1 LTLASSEHFWW
12 WTRKCFYRHGEG
24 NVHGIMEGWRDGI
37 WDESGY
43 IEGVSRAKIL
53 CTPFPIIPVFQYSDE
68 KKGGWR

>member
-1 LTLASSEHFWW
+1 
-12 WTRKCFYRHGEG
+12 
-24 NVHGIMEGWRDGI
+24 MEGWRDGI